1 MKKLKLPKLLYLLLL
16 TGLIAAR
23 PPTAQAQT
31 SITAAPDGTG
41 TIINYN
47 GNTYHINGGTQA
59 GANLFH
65 SFQEF
70 GLNPQEIA
78 NFLSNPNILNVV
90 GRVTGGNPSII
101 QGLIQLTGGNSN
113 LFLMNPSGWVFTQ
126 GASLDVPGSFGATTA
141 TRIGF
146 GNNYFNAYGDNNY
159 STLIG
164 SPTSLIFDQNNPSW
178 IVNEADLA
186 VPTGESLWMVGGG
199 IISTGTVATENGN
212 ITLAAIPGKSQV

>member
-1 MKKLKLPKLLYLLLL
+1 
-16 TGLIAAR
+16 
-23 PPTAQAQT
+23 
-31 SITAAPDGTG
+31 AAPDGTG

-78 NFLSNPNILNVV
+78 NFLSNPDILNVV

-126 GASLDVPGSFGATTA
+126 GA
-141 TRIGF
+141 
-146 GNNYFNAYGDNNY
+146 
-159 STLIG
+159 
-164 SPTSLIFDQNNPSW
+164 
-178 IVNEADLA
+178 
-186 VPTGESLWMVGGG
+186 
-199 IISTGTVATENGN
+199 
-212 ITLAAIPGKSQV
+212 